1 MTRRIL
7 RRILLVCPSAVI
19 VNAEAGVVVVHSGHD
34 HGGLID
40 IVVIAQG
47 FFGIFA
53 IASEG

>member
-1 MTRRIL
+1 M